1 MRNCSREKRP
11 SNSRIVMERETK
23 RERKVSSPVRNG
35 TYSLPL
41 YPFYILGI
49 TPPIVALGTRF
60 SSLVLLL
67 DSATIRCISRRETR
81 SQLASFPRRCSYY
94 PPLFSFLTIYATA
107 NGLHRGIMHFT
118 IPILPPLFL
127 IKQPCLEN

>member
-23 RERKVSSPVRNG
+23 RERERGFFSG

-60 SSLVLLL
+60 SPLVLLL

-107 NGLHRGIMHFT
+107 NSLHRGIMHFT
-118 IPILPPLFL
+118 IPILPLLFL

>member
-1 MRNCSREKRP
+1 
-11 SNSRIVMERETK
+11 MERETK

-67 DSATIRCISRRETR
+67 DSNHSLHFSPRNAIPTR
-81 SQLASFPRRCSYY
+81 LVSAQVFLLSS
-94 PPLFSFLTIYATA
+94 SFLVFNYLCNRERATPRYNA
-107 NGLHRGIMHFT
+107 LYDPYLT
-118 IPILPPLFL
+118 ASLSY
-127 IKQPCLEN
+127 